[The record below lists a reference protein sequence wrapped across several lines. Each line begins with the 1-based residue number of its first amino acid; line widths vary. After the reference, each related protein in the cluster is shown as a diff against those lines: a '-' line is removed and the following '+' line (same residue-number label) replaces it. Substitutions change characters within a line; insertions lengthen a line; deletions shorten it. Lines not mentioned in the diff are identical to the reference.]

1 MPAAAPDRPMLTRR
15 LAVAHSSGPAA
26 AATDCVGVDVGV
38 GAELGE
44 GLGVDPVGADVAGP
58 LDPAVVGV
66 GAALTPQPAVSTV
79 AATISEPA
87 SHRSRIAAMFM
98 TGRRRN
104 RRDGWSFANAFQVLA
119 LAEEVADVG
128 EKHGEGGH

>member
-1 MPAAAPDRPMLTRR
+1 VPAAAPDRPMLTRK
-15 LAVAHSSGPAA
+15 LAVGHSSGPAA
-26 AATDCVGVDVGV
+26 AETGCVGVGV
-38 GAELGE
+38 GAELGD
-44 GLGVDPVGADVAGP
+44 GLGVDPVGADADGP
-58 LDPAVVGV
+58 LDPAAVPV
-66 GAALTPQPAVSTV
+66 GAALTPQPATSNV

-128 EKHGEGGH
+128 EEHGQGGH

>member
-1 MPAAAPDRPMLTRR
+1 MLTRR

-26 AATDCVGVDVGV
+26 AATDCVGADVGV
-38 GAELGE
+38 GVELGAELGE
-44 GLGVDPVGADVAGP
+44 GLGVDPVGADVGGP
-58 LDPAVVGV
+58 LDPAVERA

-98 TGRRRN
+98 TRRRRK
-104 RRDGWSFANAFQVLA
+104 RRDGWSFANACQS
-119 LAEEVADVG
+119 
-128 EKHGEGGH
+128 